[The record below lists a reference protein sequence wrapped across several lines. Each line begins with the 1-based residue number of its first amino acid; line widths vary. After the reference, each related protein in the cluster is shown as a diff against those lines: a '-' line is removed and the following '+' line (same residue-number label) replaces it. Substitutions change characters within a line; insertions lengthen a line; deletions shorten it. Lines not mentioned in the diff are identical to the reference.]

1 MTSQTGLF
9 GGIMKTWPLQDA
21 KAHLSELVK
30 SASSG
35 QPQEITLRG
44 KPAVV
49 VLSAQQYKKLKQ
61 PKQKFVDFLRQSPLV
76 NIDINIKRDQTSMR
90 DIEL

>member
-1 MTSQTGLF
+1 
-9 GGIMKTWPLQDA
+9 LQDA

-30 SASSG
+30 NASSG
-35 QPQEITLRG
+35 KPQEITFRG

-49 VLSAQQYKKLKQ
+49 VLSVQQYEELKR
-61 PKQKFVDFLRQSPLV
+61 PKQKLVNFLRQSPLV
-76 NIDINIKRDQTSMR
+76 GIDINIERDKTSMR

>member
-1 MTSQTGLF
+1 
-9 GGIMKTWPLQDA
+9 MKTWQLQDA

-30 SASSG
+30 KAFSG

-49 VLSAQQYKKLKQ
+49 VLSAQQYKKLKH
-61 PKQKFVDFLRQSPLV
+61 PKPKLVNFLRESPLV
-76 NIDINIKRDQTSMR
+76 DININIERDKTSMR

>member
-1 MTSQTGLF
+1 
-9 GGIMKTWPLQDA
+9 MKTWQLQDA

-30 SASSG
+30 KASSG

-49 VLSAQQYKKLKQ
+49 VLSAQQYEKLKPQ
-61 PKQKFVDFLRQSPLV
+61 QSLVKFLRQSPLV
-76 NIDINIKRDQTSMR
+76 GIDLKIKRDQSEMR

>member
-1 MTSQTGLF
+1 
-9 GGIMKTWPLQDA
+9 MKTWPLQDA

-30 SASSG
+30 NASSG

-49 VLSAQQYKKLKQ
+49 VLSAQLYKKLKQ
-61 PKQKFVDFLRQSPLV
+61 PKQKLVTFLQQSPLV
-76 NIDINIKRDQTSMR
+76 DTDLSIERDKTPMR
-90 DIEL
+90 DTDL

>member
-1 MTSQTGLF
+1 
-9 GGIMKTWPLQDA
+9 MKTWQLQDA

-30 SASSG
+30 KASSG

-44 KPAVV
+44 KPAVI

-61 PKQKFVDFLRQSPLV
+61 PKQSLVKFLRQSPLV
-76 NIDINIKRDQTSMR
+76 DIDINIKRDKSSMR

>member
-1 MTSQTGLF
+1 
-9 GGIMKTWPLQDA
+9 MKTWQLQDA

-30 SASSG
+30 KASSG

-49 VLSAQQYKKLKQ
+49 VLSAQQFKKLKQ
-61 PKQKFVDFLRQSPLV
+61 PKLNLVTFLRQSPLV
-76 NIDINIKRDQTSMR
+76 DIDIDIKRDKTSMR
-90 DIEL
+90 DVEL

>member
-1 MTSQTGLF
+1 
-9 GGIMKTWPLQDA
+9 MKTWPLQDA

-30 SASSG
+30 NASSG

-61 PKQKFVDFLRQSPLV
+61 PKQRLVAFLQQSPLV
-76 NIDINIKRDQTSMR
+76 DIDLRIERDKTPMR
-90 DIEL
+90 DADL